1 MIGANQMTP
10 NRISVTNLGQIK
22 KAEVNFG
29 DLTVFVGPQATGKSI
44 FLQLLKLVIDAPS
57 VQAEFQRF
65 GIDWEG
71 NLDNLL
77 ELYFGEGMSG
87 IWQEGTSQL
96 KVDGKPVDLASYAK
110 GLKRKEKEEKLFFI
124 PAQRV
129 MSLRDGLTQPFSVYR
144 SGDPFVLRE
153 FSEKLHQLVQNE
165 FGRNPELFPQ
175 ANRLKKAER
184 DLLAEHIFGGFDLK
198 TSSEKLQKQFVLN
211 KPGQKKGLPYLVW
224 SAGQREFVP
233 LLLGF
238 YWLMPPSA
246 VATRNKLQWVVI
258 EEMEMGLHPNAIS
271 TVLLLVLDLLSR
283 GYRVSLSTHSPHVL
297 DLVWALQFMK
307 KSGGVAKDVLDIFGL
322 KSDAGTKVLAE
333 AGLNKELK
341 VYFFGRDGVVK
352 DISNLDPGSENETES
367 GWGGLTEFS
376 GHVGQIV
383 TRIANRFDTEQ
394 ARQQK
399 SETVSP
405 VANDTGD
412 GR

>member
-1 MIGANQMTP
+1 MTP
-10 NRISVTNLGQIK
+10 NQISVSNIGQIK
-22 KAEVNFG
+22 NADVKFG

-44 FLQLLKLVIDAPS
+44 FLQLLKLVVDAPS
-57 VQAEFQRF
+57 IQAEFKKF

-71 NLDNLL
+71 KLGNLL

-87 IWQEGTSQL
+87 IWQDGVSQL
-96 KVDGKPVDLASYAK
+96 KVDGKDTSLEAYAK
-110 GLKRKEKEEKLFFI
+110 GLKRKEKDERLFFI

-184 DLLAEHIFGGFDLK
+184 DLLSEHIFGGFDLK

-211 KPGQKKGLPYLVW
+211 RPGQKKGLPYLVW

-233 LLLGF
+233 LLLGL

-246 VATRNKLQWVVI
+246 VAKRNKLEWVVI

-271 TVLLLVLDLLSR
+271 AVLLLVLDLLSR
-283 GYRVSLSTHSPHVL
+283 GYRVCLSTHSPHVL
-297 DLVWALQFMK
+297 DLVWALQLMK
-307 KSGGVAKDVLDIFGL
+307 ERKGTIKDVLSIFNI
-322 KSDAGTKVLAE
+322 KSDASTKSLAD
-333 AGLNKELK
+333 AGLEKEMN
-341 VYFFGRDGVVK
+341 VYHFGRDGEVR
-352 DISNLDPGSENETES
+352 DISNLDPGAENEIES

-376 GHVGQIV
+376 GRVGQIV
-383 TRIANRFDTEQ
+383 AQVANRFES
-394 ARQQK
+394 QQEK
-399 SETVSP
+399 QTKTKKVIRLVNEP
-405 VANDTGD
+405 EGD
-412 GR
+412 E

>member
-1 MIGANQMTP
+1 MTP
-10 NRISVTNLGQIK
+10 NRISVTNIGQIK

-65 GIDWEG
+65 SIDWEG

-399 SETVSP
+399 SEKTSP
-405 VANDTGD
+405 AVNDTGD

>member
-1 MIGANQMTP
+1 MTP
-10 NRISVTNLGQIK
+10 ERIAVNNIGQIK
-22 KAEVNFG
+22 SADVKFG

-44 FLQLLKLVIDAPS
+44 FLQLLKLVVDAPS
-57 VQAEFQRF
+57 VQGELKHF

-71 NLDNLL
+71 KLDNLL
-77 ELYFGEGMSG
+77 ELYFGEGMSE
-87 IWQEGTSQL
+87 IWQEGTSRL
-96 KVDGKPVDLASYAK
+96 KVDGKEVNLEHYAK
-110 GLKRKEKEEKLFFI
+110 GLKRKEKDERLFFI

-165 FGRNPELFPQ
+165 FGRNPGLFPQ

-184 DLLAEHIFGGFDLK
+184 DLLSKHIFGGFGLK

-211 KPGQKKGLPYLVW
+211 KPGQEKGLPYLVW

-246 VATRNKLQWVVI
+246 KPRRNKLEWVVI

-271 TVLLLVLDLLSR
+271 AVIVLVLDLLSR
-283 GYRVSLSTHSPHVL
+283 GYRVCLSTHSPHVL
-297 DLVWALQFMK
+297 DVIWALQFMK
-307 KSGGVAKDVLDIFGL
+307 KKGGTTKDVLTIFDLPSDVGTRFL
-322 KSDAGTKVLAE
+322 ADAGLQKQ
-333 AGLNKELK
+333 LN
-341 VYFFGRDGVVK
+341 VYYFGRDGDVR
-352 DISNLDPGSENETES
+352 DISNLDPGSENLEEA

-376 GHVGQIV
+376 GRVGDV
-383 TRIANRFDTEQ
+383 VAEVANRAE
-394 ARQQK
+394 R
-399 SETVSP
+399 EV
-405 VANDTGD
+405 GL
-412 GR
+412 

>member
-1 MIGANQMTP
+1 MTP
-10 NRISVTNLGQIK
+10 NRISVTNIGQIK

-399 SETVSP
+399 SEKTSHV
-405 VANDTGD
+405 VNDTGD